1 LRARPVRKR
10 APAWARF
17 SDAQLLRVRF
27 RDLHLGQPRR
37 PALRRAI
44 RRLRDELA
52 SRDILLQPHVWFSD
66 EWFSPDGVPGIAIP
80 FYLAHPRLERLE
92 RRMSRSIEGGNA
104 TGLMRILRHEA
115 GHAIDSAF
123 RLRRRKIWREVFGSP
138 TTRYP
143 DRYRADPVSRAYVQ
157 HLDGWYAQAHPA
169 EDFAE
174 TFAVWLSPRSNW
186 RVRYD
191 ATPALTKLL
200 AMDRMMRSVC
210 GRRPAVRSADRID
223 PVAANDLT
231 LREYYRR
238 NLQRRMH
245 CDFSMI
251 DAALR
256 TGFSMTRPAGP
267 RRRADVALR
276 ALRGHLARHVVARTR
291 IDRYGAEQ
299 LLQLAVER
307 CRERKL
313 WLRGDASARRA
324 AAEAMARR
332 LARAGLQGGGLQFTL

>member
-1 LRARPVRKR
+1 
-10 APAWARF
+10 
-17 SDAQLLRVRF
+17 
-27 RDLHLGQPRR
+27 
-37 PALRRAI
+37 
-44 RRLRDELA
+44 
-52 SRDILLQPHVWFSD
+52 
-66 EWFSPDGVPGIAIP
+66 
-80 FYLAHPRLERLE
+80 
-92 RRMSRSIEGGNA
+92 MSRSIEGGNA